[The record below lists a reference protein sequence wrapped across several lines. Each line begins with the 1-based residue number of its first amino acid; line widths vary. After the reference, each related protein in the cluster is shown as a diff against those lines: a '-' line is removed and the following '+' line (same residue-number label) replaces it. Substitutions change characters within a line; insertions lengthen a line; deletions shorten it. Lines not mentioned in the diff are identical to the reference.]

1 MTSKQPF
8 TFKLLSASGIQPT
21 DEILEVLSSREELM
35 ALSQE
40 AHDACITPKDS
51 GGISFSER
59 AALAS
64 RMCSLNSE
72 YQLASYYAGMIPGGD
87 LALQMA
93 DPQLQMPGSPR
104 IDCMLKHTD
113 LVTTHPKDTIASDI
127 QLLEANGFSTADIVR
142 LSELI
147 AFVNYTIRVVKGVR
161 LMEGIL

>member
-8 TFKLLSASGIQPT
+8 TFKLLSASGIEPT
-21 DEILEVLSSREELM
+21 NEILEVLSSREELM
-35 ALSQE
+35 SLSQE
-40 AHDACITPKDS
+40 AHDACIIPKDS
-51 GGISFSER
+51 GGISLSER

-64 RMCSLNSE
+64 RMCNLNSE
-72 YQLASYYAGMIPGGD
+72 HQLANYYAGMVPSGD
-87 LALQMA
+87 PALQMA
-93 DPQLQMPGSPR
+93 DPLLKMTDSPR

-127 QLLEANGFSTADIVR
+127 QHLEANGFSTADIVR